1 MGGRTARNQG
11 LTPQGRVIDTG
22 QAEFV
27 DMAFAIQGEQVPRD
41 HALELWRALAR
52 ALPWLG
58 EEENV
63 AIFAL
68 RAAPV
73 ADGRLAV
80 SRRSRLMLRLPAT
93 RVRDALA
100 LCGAAIE
107 IEGAPLA
114 VGRAMTRALIPHGTV
129 YAHRVAAS
137 GHDEIAFMRAVTT
150 ALERLAI
157 RSDFICGKR
166 SCVRGERGEVAGFS
180 LMLTGLRPAESVRVQ
195 IAGLGPHRK
204 LGFGIFV
211 PHRSTAA
218 VGSDEAA
225 EERRAFR

>member
-1 MGGRTARNQG
+1 
-11 LTPQGRVIDTG
+11 
-22 QAEFV
+22 
-27 DMAFAIQGEQVPRD
+27 MAFALEGETVPRD
-41 HALELWRALAR
+41 HAFGLWRSLAQ
-52 ALPWLG
+52 ALPWMD

-63 AIFAL
+63 AIFGL

-80 SRRSRLMLRLPAT
+80 NRRSRLMLRLPAS

-100 LCGAAIE
+100 LCGTAIR
-107 IEGAPLA
+107 IEDARLA

-129 YAHRVAAS
+129 YAHRVAAE
-137 GHDEIAFMRAVTT
+137 GDDEIGFMQAV
-150 ALERLAI
+150 ARGLGELAI
-157 RSDFICGKR
+157 RGDFICGKR
-166 SCVRGERGEVAGFS
+166 SCVRVERGEVSGFS

-195 IAGLGPHRK
+195 TAGLGPHRK

>member
-1 MGGRTARNQG
+1 
-11 LTPQGRVIDTG
+11 
-22 QAEFV
+22 
-27 DMAFAIQGEQVPRD
+27 MAFVVAGDTVARD
-41 HALELWRALAR
+41 HAAALWRALAQ
-52 ALPWLG
+52 ALPWLV
-58 EEENV
+58 EEETA
-63 AIFAL
+63 AIFGL

-73 ADGRLAV
+73 AGGRLAV

-100 LCGAAIE
+100 LCGTTIE
-107 IEGAPLA
+107 IESAALA
-114 VGRAMTRALIPHGTV
+114 VGRAMTRALIPHGTL
-129 YAHRVAAS
+129 YAHRVAAASDDELAFVQAAAS
-137 GHDEIAFMRAVTT
+137 G
-150 ALERLAI
+150 LEQLAI

-166 SCVRGERGEVAGFS
+166 SSVRSDAGEVAGFS

-195 IAGLGPHRK
+195 TAGLGPHRK

-225 EERRAFR
+225 AELRSSR

>member
-1 MGGRTARNQG
+1 
-11 LTPQGRVIDTG
+11 
-22 QAEFV
+22 
-27 DMAFAIQGEQVPRD
+27 MAFALEGETVPRD
-41 HALELWRALAR
+41 HAAALLRALAR
-52 ALPWLG
+52 GLPWLDA
-58 EEENV
+58 EENV

-73 ADGRLAV
+73 AGGRLAV

-100 LCGAAIE
+100 LCGTRIE
-107 IEGAPLA
+107 IEDAALT
-114 VGRAMTRALIPHGTV
+114 VGRAMTRALIPHGTL
-129 YAHRVAAS
+129 YAHRVAAVED
-137 GHDEIAFMRAVTT
+137 DEIAFMQAV
-150 ALERLAI
+150 ARGLAQLAI
-157 RSDFICGKR
+157 RGDFICGKR
-166 SCVRGERGEVAGFS
+166 SSVRGEQGEVAGFS

-195 IAGLGPHRK
+195 TAGLGPHRK

-225 EERRAFR
+225 DELRASR